1 MQESPDTQ
9 TPPVDQATGLRTMA
23 TPGPVKVIAVTG
35 AKGGV
40 GKTNISVNLAACFA
54 ELGNKVMLMDADLGL
69 ANVDVLLGLHANY
82 DLRHVISGER
92 SLEEILVD
100 GPKGIQIVPSAS
112 GVSRMAELA
121 HAEHVGLIRAFS
133 ELATPVDV
141 LLVDTAA
148 GISDSVVSFSK
159 AAQEVLVVVCDE
171 PTSITDAYALI
182 KVLSRD
188 HGVERFHILANMVKD
203 KAQGEQ
209 LFFKISRV
217 AERFLEVNLRYLGAV
232 PFDEQ
237 LRKAVQR
244 QVAVVEFSPR
254 SKATRALRRVA
265 EQIHKWP
272 MPDAASGNL
281 EFFVERL
288 IQAGSYPFGNSPDS
302 AYDHAEGSG

>member
-1 MQESPDTQ
+1 MLESPDTQ
-9 TPPVDQATGLRTMA
+9 KQPIDQATGLRTMA
-23 TPGPVKVIAVTG
+23 QAGPVRVIAVTG

-54 ELGNKVMLMDADLGL
+54 DLGKKVMLMDADLGL
-69 ANVDVLLGLHANY
+69 ANVDVLLGLHASY

-92 SLEEILVD
+92 SLEEVIVE
-100 GPKGIQIVPSAS
+100 GPKGMQIVPAAS
-112 GVSRMAELA
+112 GVSRMAELTN
-121 HAEHVGLIRAFS
+121 AEHVGLIHAFS
-133 ELATPVDV
+133 ELSVPVDV

-203 KAQGEQ
+203 KVQGEQ

-217 AERFLEVNLRYLGAV
+217 AERFLDVNLRYLGTV

-237 LRKAVQR
+237 LRKSVQR
-244 QVAVVEFSPR
+244 QVAVVEGSPR
-254 SKATRALRRVA
+254 SKSARALHRIA
-265 EQIHKWP
+265 EQINQWP
-272 MPDAASGNL
+272 MPSAASGNL

-288 IQAGSYPFGNSPDS
+288 IQSGYQYS
-302 AYDHAEGSG
+302 AEGGG

>member
-1 MQESPDTQ
+1 MLESLDNN
-9 TPPVDQATGLRTMA
+9 DQASGLRSMSRQ
-23 TPGPVKVIAVTG
+23 GPVKVIAVTG

-40 GKTNISVNLAACFA
+40 GKTNVSVNLATCFA
-54 ELGNKVMLMDADLGL
+54 ELGNNVMLMDADLGL

-92 SLEEILVD
+92 SLEEIIID
-100 GPKGIQIVPSAS
+100 GPKGIKIVPASS
-112 GVSRMAELA
+112 GVSRMAELTN
-121 HAEHVGLIRAFS
+121 AEHVGLIRAFS
-133 ELATPVDV
+133 ELTLPVDILV
-141 LLVDTAA
+141 VDTAA

-203 KAQGEQ
+203 KVQGEQ

-217 AERFLEVNLRYLGAV
+217 AERFLDVSLLYLGAV

-237 LRKAVQR
+237 LRKSVQR
-244 QVAVVEFSPR
+244 QVAVVESAPR
-254 SKATRALRRVA
+254 SKVSRAFQRIA
-265 EQIHKWP
+265 EQVNNWP
-272 MPDAASGNL
+272 MPDVASGKL

-288 IQAGSYPFGNSPDS
+288 LYANDYGQANSLPED
-302 AYDHAEGSG
+302 GQ

>member
-1 MQESPDTQ
+1 MLESPEAV
-9 TPPVDQATGLRTMA
+9 VDQANGLRQMTR
-23 TPGPVKVIAVTG
+23 PGPVRVIAVTG

-40 GKTNISVNLAACFA
+40 GKTNVSVNLAACFA
-54 ELGNKVMLMDADLGL
+54 RLGRKVMLMDADLGL
-69 ANVDVLLGLHANY
+69 ANVDVLLGLHASY
-82 DLRHVISGER
+82 DLRHVIAGER
-92 SLEEILVD
+92 SLDEVIVD
-100 GPKGIQIVPSAS
+100 GPSGVRIVPSAS
-112 GVSRMAELA
+112 GVARMAELSN
-121 HAEHVGLIRAFS
+121 AEHVGLIRAFS
-133 ELATPVDV
+133 ELSDPVDV

-203 KAQGEQ
+203 KVQGEE

-217 AERFLEVNLRYLGAV
+217 AERFLDVSLRYVGAV

-237 LRKAVQR
+237 LRKSVQK
-244 QVAVVEFSPR
+244 QTAVVESAPR
-254 SKATRALRRVA
+254 SKSARAFGRIA
-265 EQIHKWP
+265 EQVDSWP
-272 MPDAASGNL
+272 LPEAASGNL

-288 IQAGSYPFGNSPDS
+288 VQANTYGDYDS
-302 AYDHAEGSG
+302 VMPEEEAS

>member
-1 MQESPDTQ
+1 MLDSHNAF
-9 TPPVDQATGLRTMA
+9 VDQASGLRQMSQVK
-23 TPGPVKVIAVTG
+23 PVRVIAVTG

-40 GKTNISVNLAACFA
+40 GKTNISVNLATSLARM
-54 ELGNKVMLMDADLGL
+54 GKNVMLMDADLGL
-69 ANVDVLLGLHANY
+69 ANVDVMLGLHASY

-92 SLEEILVD
+92 SLEEILIQ
-100 GPKGIQIVPSAS
+100 GPGGVQIVPSAS
-112 GVSRMAELA
+112 GVTRMAELSN
-121 HAEHVGLIRAFS
+121 AEHIGLIRAFS
-133 ELATPVDV
+133 ELSQPVDV

-188 HGVERFHILANMVKD
+188 HGVERFHVVANMVKD
-203 KAQGEQ
+203 KVQGEE

-217 AERFLEVNLRYLGAV
+217 AERFLDVSLRYLGAV

-237 LRKAVQR
+237 LRKSVQR
-244 QVAVVEFSPR
+244 QTAVVEAAPR
-254 SKATRALRRVA
+254 SKASKALTRIA
-265 EQIHKWP
+265 EQIDRWP
-272 MPDAASGNL
+272 QPHVASGNL

-288 IQAGSYPFGNSPDS
+288 VQSNSFNPMGGELFG
-302 AYDHAEGSG
+302 